1 MASKKQSPVA
11 VNAHRGTFAAL
22 RAMQSEGLTVGE
34 VREALPLIDFWLNW
48 TPLNRSFDLCE
59 IEELTAGR
67 AEETL
72 MSLYERQHQRDD

>member
-11 VNAHRGTFAAL
+11 VNAHRGAFAAL

-34 VREALPLIDFWLNW
+34 VRAAMVLADHLLNW

-59 IEELTAGR
+59 LEEMSAGL
-67 AEETL
+67 AESMLE
-72 MSLYERQHQRDD
+72 SLSKREDQ